1 MNTIYYYDNTRQD
14 VDTAECFDSRDSVQ
28 GFSASAYC
36 ITALLYI

>member
-14 VDTAECFDSRDSVQ
+14 VDTTGYFDSRDSAQ

-36 ITALLYI
+36 ITAFLYI